1 MDMLHKRTILLVD
14 DDELNL
20 MILIKNAKEAGYVV
34 KPFEDSLQAWDYLQA
49 HADDIDIAVL
59 DKMMPN
65 LDGLEILRRMKQS
78 VHMRHIPVIMQT
90 GDVSSSKMCE
100 GLKLGAYYYL
110 TKPFA
115 PEVFT
120 AILHSAEKE
129 CLMRDELVS
138 HVTKSY
144 GKIGLILQEG
154 EFEIRTHA
162 EARLLAAALSQCLPR
177 PDSISRGLMELLN
190 NAIEHGVYEIGYEQK
205 RLCLLEG
212 RWWQELELRAS
223 NPAYANRRVQVHV
236 EKLFNMMH
244 VHIRDDGKGFDYQK
258 YLGTV
263 PTTEDILSRI
273 SGRGILTAFGLMDE
287 VKYLG
292 SGNEVICNIP
302 LTTSDSVLNQ
312 IERREFGHSL
322 EQ

>member
-20 MILIKNAKEAGYVV
+20 MILIKNAKAAGYTV

-49 HADDIDIAVL
+49 HPAEIDIAVL

-78 VHMRHIPVIMQT
+78 NELKHIPVIMQT

-100 GLKLGAYYYL
+100 GLLLGAYYYL
-110 TKPFA
+110 TKPFS
-115 PEVFT
+115 PEVFN

-154 EFEIRTHA
+154 EFELRTHA

-177 PDSISRGLMELLN
+177 PDSIARGLMELMN
-190 NAIEHGVYEIGYEQK
+190 NAIEHGMYEIGYEAK
-205 RLCLLEG
+205 RECLLSG
-212 RWWQELELRAS
+212 HWWQELELRAQ
-223 NPAYANRRVQVHV
+223 NPLYANRRVQVHV
-236 EKLFNMMH
+236 EKMFNMMH
-244 VHIRDDGKGFDYQK
+244 VQIRDDGKGFDYEQHLK
-258 YLGTV
+258 SPPAGDL
-263 PTTEDILSRI
+263 LSRI
-273 SGRGILTAFGLMDE
+273 SGRGVLTAFGLMDE
-287 VKYLG
+287 VKYIG

-302 LTTSDSVLNQ
+302 LSTSDSVLNQ
-312 IERREFGHSL
+312 LDRREFGSTL
-322 EQ
+322 GQ